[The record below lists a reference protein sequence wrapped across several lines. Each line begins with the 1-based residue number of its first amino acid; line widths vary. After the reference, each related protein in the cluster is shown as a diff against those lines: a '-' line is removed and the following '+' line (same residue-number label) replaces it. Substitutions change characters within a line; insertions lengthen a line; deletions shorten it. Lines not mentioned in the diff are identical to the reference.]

1 MFIDAFPHYAPCL
14 TCQSSLTGGP
24 ENGTVWAL
32 FTVFSMS
39 LTGQIAR
46 NTILQF
52 LGKIIGTALGFATVV
67 FMLRYLAPA
76 EYGYYTTVISYL
88 GFFGV
93 IAELGLYLTLI
104 REISKPGA
112 DTARVLGNTM
122 GLRIVAAIVLLG
134 LGLAIA
140 WFLPY
145 PSVVKQGMLI
155 GVFSF
160 VAIVLNQLLVGVFQ
174 KKLAMHWVVLGE
186 ISGRVLLFLGTLL
199 VIKLD
204 LGLLAIIAVVV
215 LGSVLNFLI
224 TFIAAQHY
232 ERITLR
238 FEWPYWGYLL
248 RETAPLA
255 LSVVLNLLYFR
266 LDTIFLSLM
275 KSPADVGLYGA
286 SYKILEILVTFPNMF
301 VGLLLPI
308 LTATA
313 FVNRDR
319 FIQVFQ
325 RAFDFLLMAT
335 IPLVLGGLLIAKP
348 LILYFSPDYAGA
360 VPIFRVL
367 IFAIGCLF
375 LGALSGHSIVA
386 INAQRR
392 MVWGYLG
399 VALLGIVS
407 YLVLIPP
414 FSVYGAA
421 AGTVLTELTIML
433 IGFVIILRTMKFRL
447 TFRYGLIAIAAS
459 LPMLGALWLARDLHF
474 FIQLLVAVIV
484 YPVALYL
491 FRGFDRSFIR
501 ELLSSR
507 SAGSTDADFPS
518 P

>member
-1 MFIDAFPHYAPCL
+1 
-14 TCQSSLTGGP
+14 
-24 ENGTVWAL
+24 
-32 FTVFSMS
+32 MS
-39 LTGQIAR
+39 LTGQIGR
-46 NTILQF
+46 NTIIQF
-52 LGKIIGTALGFATVV
+52 VGKIIGTALGFATVV
-67 FMLRYLAPA
+67 YMLRYLAPA

-112 DTARVLGNTM
+112 DTSRAIGNVM
-122 GLRIVAAIVLLG
+122 GLRIVAGTVLLG

-145 PSVVKQGMLI
+145 PPVVKQGMLI
-155 GVFSF
+155 GVVSF
-160 VAIVLNQLLVGVFQ
+160 VAIILNQLLVGIFQ
-174 KKLAMHWVVLGE
+174 KKLAMHWVVIGE
-186 ISGRVLLFLGTLL
+186 VAGRVLLFFGTLF
-199 VIKLD
+199 VIRLD

-224 TFIAAQHY
+224 TFVAAQKY
-232 ERITLR
+232 ERITLQ
-238 FEWPYWGYLL
+238 FDWPYWGYLL

-255 LSVVLNLLYFR
+255 ISVVLNLLYFR

-319 FIQVFQ
+319 FITVFQ

-335 IPLVLGGLLIAKP
+335 IPLVIGGLLIAKP
-348 LILYFSPDYAGA
+348 LILFFNSDYAGA

-367 IFAIGCLF
+367 IFAIGFLF
-375 LGALSGHSIVA
+375 LGALSGHTIVA

-392 MVWGYLG
+392 MVWGYLT
-399 VALLGIVS
+399 VALLGVVS

-421 AGTVLTELTIML
+421 VGTVLTELTIML
-433 IGFVIILRTMKFRL
+433 IGFIIILRTMSFRL
-447 TFRYGLIAIAAS
+447 SFRYGLIAIAAS
-459 LPMLGALWLARDLHF
+459 LPMAGALWLARDLNL
-474 FIQLLVAVIV
+474 FIQIGIGTIV
-484 YPVALYL
+484 YLIALYL
-491 FRGFDRSFIR
+491 FRGFDRSFLR
-501 ELLSSR
+501 ELLSNR
-507 SAGSTDADFPS
+507 TTPSTDAEFPS
-518 P
+518 V